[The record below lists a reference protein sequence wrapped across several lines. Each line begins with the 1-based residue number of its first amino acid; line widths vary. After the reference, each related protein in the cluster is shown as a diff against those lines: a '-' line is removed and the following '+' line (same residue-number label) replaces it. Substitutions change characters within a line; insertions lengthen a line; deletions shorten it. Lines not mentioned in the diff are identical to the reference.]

1 MYVVKNGGGS
11 LCAIKYKSEQSE
23 YNVENC
29 TFFHSSLRKLTEV
42 YIVWVFK
49 DELWAAYY
57 LVGFLKLNWFV

>member
-42 YIVWVFK
+42 YIV
-49 DELWAAYY
+49 
-57 LVGFLKLNWFV
+57 